1 LHKIQDLT
9 LMYLP
14 DNRDEAEK
22 AELLITGE
30 KRLANG
36 HYGAEVIYNLF
47 GLLSWNN
54 FNKLKIFILPELHIL
69 EQRKT
74 NKTCSLIIK
83 FHYFSK
89 TQ

>member
-1 LHKIQDLT
+1 MKLLNT
-9 LMYLP
+9 Y

-30 KRLANG
+30 KRLTNG

-74 NKTCSLIIK
+74 NKTCTLMIK